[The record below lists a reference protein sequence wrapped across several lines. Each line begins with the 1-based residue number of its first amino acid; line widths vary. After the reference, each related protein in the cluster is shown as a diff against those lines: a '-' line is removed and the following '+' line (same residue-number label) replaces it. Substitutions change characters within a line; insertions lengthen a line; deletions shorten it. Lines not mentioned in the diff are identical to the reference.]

1 MKEIDKNM
9 GGREMLGS
17 VPSERGSAPP
27 APIGFSGSGAAVVR
41 DRGFLSICCARGS
54 VKKPSFGGRDGGSCR
69 KKHR

>member
-1 MKEIDKNM
+1 M

-27 APIGFSGSGAAVVR
+27 APTGFSRSGAAVIR
-41 DRGFLSICCARGS
+41 DRGFLSICCAQYKSQVLGEE
-54 VKKPSFGGRDGGSCR
+54 VGGSCR